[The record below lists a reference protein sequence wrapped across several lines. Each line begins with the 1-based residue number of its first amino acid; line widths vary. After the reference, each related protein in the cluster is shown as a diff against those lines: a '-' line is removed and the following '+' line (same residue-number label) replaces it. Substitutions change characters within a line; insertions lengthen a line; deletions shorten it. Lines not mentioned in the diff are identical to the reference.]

1 MKRSEF
7 VQHCLKFV
15 EISQELNDSWEIVS
29 TPNGED
35 YLRTTKLFRRKD
47 TIGEQ
52 EEQVNDEMP
61 ELDHNDPSGATVSTI
76 VKDEVYMIE
85 YHVVYS
91 LSYQVPVLYLN
102 VQDSRGKILNLQSA
116 WKLLGALKG
125 FGATGIYQALTQTEH
140 PFLYRPYLCIHPCK
154 TQDIFDSLP
163 STKQPIVTFLS
174 TYGPL
179 VKLDIDPRYG
189 LK

>member
-1 MKRSEF
+1 MLQSEF
-7 VQHCLKFV
+7 VKHCLKFV
-15 EISQELNDSWEIVS
+15 EISQELNDNWEIVS
-29 TPNGED
+29 TPNCED
-35 YLRTTKLFRRKD
+35 YLRTTKLFRRKE
-47 TIGEQ
+47 TICEQ
-52 EEQVNDEMP
+52 EELHDEIP
-61 ELDHNDPSGATVSTI
+61 GLEHNDPSSAVVSTML
-76 VKDEVYMIE
+76 KDEVYMIE

-91 LSYQVPVLYLN
+91 FSYQVPVLYLN
-102 VQDSRGKILNLQSA
+102 IQDSRGKILNLHSA
-116 WKLLGALKG
+116 WKLLEAFKG
-125 FGATGIYQALTQTEH
+125 FGSKGIYQAVTQTEH
-140 PFLYRPYLCIHPCK
+140 PILYRPYLCIHPCK